1 MSDELGEAMGQ
12 VRRDVEAAVR
22 IPPYE
27 LVLRRHH
34 RRQRRRVGVGG
45 LALAVLVAVGLV
57 VAPGL
62 VGGRTGAVAPSS
74 HMVSVSVAPITGK
87 GTLSVQDVSFATAR
101 VGTVLGRR
109 CAQTCHDV
117 TLASTDGGEHYG
129 PEVPVPGN
137 HGYVAATADGRQV
150 AYGPDLAIST
160 DYGQTWA
167 PLATPAPV
175 ADIAVTGGQLLV
187 LLVPTGGQAQLWSG
201 PLAAASWS
209 AYAQIGDGV
218 PGSDDT
224 ARLSRPADGAVIVVS
239 AGPGR
244 APTVTTGD
252 LEAGG
257 AVAWQTRPVGA
268 CGQGSRPNLSA
279 LSVSTWWVACAGQRG
294 PAGGEAVA
302 LTTYAGESYTD
313 AGPPAAASTATAQRV
328 TATTADVAY
337 LSGPGGLLVT
347 RDGGQSWRTLLTQP
361 GLGDPHIPP
370 GTGGTDIW
378 VVAPGTSTV
387 YRSGGG
393 AFSGLRLR

>member
-1 MSDELGEAMGQ
+1 MSDELGDAMSR
-12 VRRDVEAAVR
+12 VRREVEAAVR

-34 RRQRRRVGVGG
+34 RRQRRRVGAGG
-45 LALAVLVAVGLV
+45 LALAALVVVGVV

-74 HMVSVSVAPITGK
+74 HTVSVSVAPITGR
-87 GTLSVQDVSFATAR
+87 GTLTLQDVSFATPR
-101 VGTVLGRR
+101 LGTVLGRR

-129 PEVPVPGN
+129 PEVPVPGS
-137 HGYVAATADGRQV
+137 HRYVAATADGRQV
-150 AYGPDLAIST
+150 AYSPDLTVST
-160 DYGQTWA
+160 DSGRTWA
-167 PLATPAPV
+167 PLAAPAPV
-175 ADIAVTGGQLLV
+175 ADIAVAGGQLLV

-201 PLAAASWS
+201 PVAASSWS
-209 AYAQIGDGV
+209 AYTEIGDGV

-239 AGPGR
+239 AGPGQ
-244 APTVTTGD
+244 PTVTTGD
-252 LEAGG
+252 LEASG

-268 CGQGSRPNLSA
+268 CGSGSRPNLSA
-279 LSVSTWWVACAGQRG
+279 LSASTWWVACSGQRG

-302 LTTYAGESYTD
+302 LTRYAGESYTD
-313 AGPPAAASTATAQRV
+313 AGPSGSVSTATAQRV

-347 RDGGQSWRTLLTQP
+347 RDGGESWRTVLTQP

-370 GTGGTDIW
+370 GTGGADIW

-387 YRSGGG
+387 YRSSGG
-393 AFSGLRLR
+393 AFTGLRLR